1 MVYEKKE
8 LPDRVQKI
16 GYLLTGLGLVLVL
29 VSYFIDPKRE
39 AFNNIIGLMFFGSI
53 ALGALVLVA
62 LEYLSGA
69 VWSTPFRRI
78 SEFIASSIPVM
89 LIFAIPLF
97 FMMHSLFHWTHTDT
111 PEVAN
116 DPILSG
122 KTPYLNVTFFIV
134 RTVAVIAIFYLFYWL
149 FTRNS
154 RKQDETKDQKLTKR
168 NVNLS
173 APFMFLA
180 GIGLSVLAV
189 DWMMSLEPHW
199 FSTIFGIYYISATLL
214 AGLAATTYAAVTL
227 NENGYLVK
235 GLTTDHYYSFGALLF
250 AITNFWA
257 YIAFSQ
263 FLLIWYANIPEETYW
278 FVNRWQGGW
287 GIISVILMIVRFA
300 IPYAALLSQPS
311 KMDPKNLKRV
321 SIFILF
327 AHFVDLY
334 WLVMPTFSKTITFS
348 FYEIGFPLLSI
359 GIIILVFYAQ
369 AKKKSLA
376 PLGDPKL
383 QRGIEF
389 HL

>member
-1 MVYEKKE
+1 MIYEKKV
-8 LPDRVQKI
+8 LPDKVQKI
-16 GYLLTGLGLVLVL
+16 GYLLTALGLILVL

-53 ALGALVLVA
+53 TLGALVLVA

-78 SEFIASSIPVM
+78 SEFIASSLPVM
-89 LIFAIPLF
+89 LIFAVPLF
-97 FMMHSLFHWTHTDT
+97 FMMHSVFHWTHTDV

-122 KTPYLNVTFFIV
+122 KSPYLNVPFFII
-134 RTVAVIAIFYLFYWL
+134 RTVGVIVLFYIFYTL

-154 RKQDETKDQKLTKR
+154 YKQDETKEQKLTKR

-173 APFMFLA
+173 APFMFFA

-214 AGLAATTYAAVTL
+214 AGLAATTYAAVSL
-227 NENGYLVK
+227 NEKGYLVK
-235 GLTTDHYYSFGALLF
+235 GLTPDHYYSFGALLF

-263 FLLIWYANIPEETYW
+263 FLLIWYANIPEETFW
-278 FVNRWQGGW
+278 FVHRWEGGW
-287 GIISVILMIVRFA
+287 GIISVLLMIARFA

-311 KMDPKNLKRV
+311 KSDPKNLKRV

-334 WLVMPTFSKTITFS
+334 WLVMPTFSKTIVFS
-348 FYEIGFPLLSI
+348 FYELGFPILSV
-359 GIIILVFYAQ
+359 GIIILMFYSQ
-369 AKKKSLA
+369 AKKKKLA

-383 QRGIEF
+383 QRGIDF